1 MTFGPFSAILYL
13 SYIYYGCVSASL
25 RRRSAKTVRKD
36 LTMNHSTPPR
46 CNYYV
51 IVESRTN
58 ADNAITSIYGSFY
71 MAFEV
76 DSETQTVLKF
86 SCTHTLDLT
95 EEFLRG
101 IFVGQSFPGIDAW
114 LDGLLKRCYGGSSRR
129 AVLTSYR
136 DALKRYH
143 TMNDGSSV

>member
-1 MTFGPFSAILYL
+1 
-13 SYIYYGCVSASL
+13 
-25 RRRSAKTVRKD
+25 
-36 LTMNHSTPPR
+36 MNHPATPPR

-51 IVESRTN
+51 IGESRTN

-76 DSETQTVLKF
+76 DCETETVLRF
-86 SCTHTLDLT
+86 GCTHTLELT
-95 EEFLRG
+95 EQFLQDM
-101 IFVGQSFPGIDAW
+101 FVGQSFPGIDAW
-114 LDGLLKRCYGGSSRR
+114 LDNTLKRYYGGSSRR

-143 TMNDGSSV
+143 TMKGGSAAV

>member
-1 MTFGPFSAILYL
+1 MTGRRLFGLPPENPE
-13 SYIYYGCVSASL
+13 
-25 RRRSAKTVRKD
+25 RKGN
-36 LTMNHSTPPR
+36 TMNKSTPPH
-46 CNYYV
+46 CNYFV
-51 IVESRTN
+51 IGESRTN

-76 DSETQTVLKF
+76 DADTEEVLKF

-95 EEFLRG
+95 EQFLQD
-101 IFVGQSFPGIDAW
+101 IFVGQFFPGIENW
-114 LDGLLKRCYGGSSRR
+114 LENILKRFYGGSSRR

-143 TMNDGSSV
+143 TMKDGNNS